1 MLFFPL
7 VFVFVFFFIIIL
19 FILKE
24 EIMKMA
30 LVHYKTKNMLFAV

>member
-7 VFVFVFFFIIIL
+7 VFVFVFFFL